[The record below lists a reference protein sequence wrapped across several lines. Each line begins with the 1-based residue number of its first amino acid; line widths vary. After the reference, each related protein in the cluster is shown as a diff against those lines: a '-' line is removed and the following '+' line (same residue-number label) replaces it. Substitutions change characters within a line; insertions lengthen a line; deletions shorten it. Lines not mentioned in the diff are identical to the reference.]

1 LKIEQMTWNEF
12 EDELLQFYAQLAN
25 SKGWIDE
32 ARRAVRE
39 IEKLFPG
46 FGKKVAKRMK
56 ELKNE

>member
-1 LKIEQMTWNEF
+1 MTWNEF
-12 EDELLQFYAQLAN
+12 EDELLQFYAKLAN

-39 IEKLFPG
+39 VEKLFPG
-46 FGKKVAKRMK
+46 FGQKVAKRMK